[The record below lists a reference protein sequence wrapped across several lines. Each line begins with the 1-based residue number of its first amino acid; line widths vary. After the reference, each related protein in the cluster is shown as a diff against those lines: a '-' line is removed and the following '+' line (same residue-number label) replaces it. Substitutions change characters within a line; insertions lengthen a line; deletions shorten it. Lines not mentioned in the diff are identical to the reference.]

1 MNDQNPDQD
10 QNWADRAQA
19 LVKDMGKQGLD
30 HPSSSRVLTGA
41 AIGCVLG
48 IFIFDAFG
56 FILGAANGGLIAI
69 AIELKNQED

>member
-1 MNDQNPDQD
+1 MNDQNPDQ
-10 QNWADRAQA
+10 NKRWIDRMLG
-19 LVKDMGKQGLD
+19 LVKDMGEQGLD